1 MLFLLKRT
9 VRGSLTGLLLLATF
23 GFALRHLRGD
33 DATPLHFDLRILLLG
48 VAVCG
53 GILLSDGLIHGGLLL
68 LFGDR
73 YRKKHV
79 ELAAVFREQTFQAI
93 VTGALMAG
101 VGEEVVFRGLATNL
115 TYLLPAAVLFGVL
128 HHLRR
133 SLWYLTIWSIWE
145 GVLMALAVHLTGELA
160 VTMVAHFLHDLIGF
174 VIFRLLNQR
183 QQLLMVGITGSDK
196 PQSPG

>member
-23 GFALRHLRGD
+23 GFALRYLRGD
-33 DATPLHFDLRILLLG
+33 EATPLHFHLRIILLG

-53 GILLSDGLIHGGLLL
+53 GILLSDGLIHGALLL

-79 ELAAVFREQTFQAI
+79 ELAAVFREQALPAV
-93 VTGALMAG
+93 VTSALMAG
-101 VGEEVVFRGLATNL
+101 IGEEVVFRGLGTSL

-133 SLWYLTIWSIWE
+133 SLWYVTIWSIWE
-145 GVLMALAVHLTGELA
+145 GVLLALALYLTGELA
-160 VTMVAHFLHDLIGF
+160 VTMIAHFLHDLIGF
-174 VIFRLLNQR
+174 VIFRRLNR
-183 QQLLMVGITGSDK
+183 WSSL
-196 PQSPG
+196 